1 MVPAAALPQLSRVTL
16 GKQLPSFSCKASVN
30 LNKAPRR
37 RQNPAFVT
45 KETGFL
51 SMLIKLEPCL
61 HNEQQPAGRKPLHN
75 AELTITPLR
84 ITCCEIS
91 HDPAKKKSLEII
103 SSH

>member
-51 SMLIKLEPCL
+51 SMLIKLEPCFAQRAAASRQKAFAQCGVNYYSSTDHL
-61 HNEQQPAGRKPLHN
+61 LRD
-75 AELTITPLR
+75 LT
-84 ITCCEIS
+84 
-91 HDPAKKKSLEII
+91 
-103 SSH
+103 